1 MRVWTLRMTLWTW
14 NQGSRPWKRGLEPEI
29 ERVATCLI
37 HIIAFQQCVHLWS
50 AALKDEAQEEPNF
63 IKKCLMCTLRT
74 ATISIEPDWCIS
86 STKNKVKYLTG
97 FMVLLLS
104 LSSPTYPHG
113 FHISWRRNVVFVQ
126 DTSHGASAHL
136 LLHQLQVKIST
147 TLQKQ
152 SVQISARRK
161 L

>member
-104 LSSPTYPHG
+104 LSLFFFFYLNRYVLN
-113 FHISWRRNVVFVQ
+113 I
-126 DTSHGASAHL
+126 L
-136 LLHQLQVKIST
+136 LLTYINSIAYFISVHRQFLFTQCGPGKT
-147 TLQKQ
+147 T
-152 SVQISARRK
+152 SWTPMC
-161 L
+161 